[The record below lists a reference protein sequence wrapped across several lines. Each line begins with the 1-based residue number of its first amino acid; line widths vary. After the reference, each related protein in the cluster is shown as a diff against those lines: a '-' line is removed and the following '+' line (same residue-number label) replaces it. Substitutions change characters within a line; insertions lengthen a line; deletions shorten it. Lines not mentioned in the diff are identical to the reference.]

1 MSGQKRKKHMHEE
14 DLLECFEKRN
24 KKSDVDDENDKTN
37 KTLRKIRNESKDI
50 KISPTFPHRPPY
62 DQYSQI
68 ELKINLV
75 LKNNQEINPHTTTTL
90 VTTCVIS
97 HPIDDYCLLV
107 QPNDF
112 INNLFVMSKMFIFS
126 HFVGRIS
133 VPVQNFRNEQ
143 IKLEAGTVIG
153 EIHFIAFGI
162 K

>member
-1 MSGQKRKKHMHEE
+1 M
-14 DLLECFEKRN
+14 
-24 KKSDVDDENDKTN
+24 TN
-37 KTLRKIRNESKDI
+37 ISLRKIKNKIKDI
-50 KISPTFPHRPPY
+50 KISDTYPQRPPY

-68 ELKINLV
+68 ELKINLL
-75 LKNNQEINPHTTTTL
+75 LKNTEEINPHTTTTL
-90 VTTCVIS
+90 ATTSVIS